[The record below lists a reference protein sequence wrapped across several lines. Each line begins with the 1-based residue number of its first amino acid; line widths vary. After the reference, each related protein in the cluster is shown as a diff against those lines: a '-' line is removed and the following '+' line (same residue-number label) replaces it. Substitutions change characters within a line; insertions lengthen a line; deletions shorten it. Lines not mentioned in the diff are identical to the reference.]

1 MHSLGIVVL
10 RFRNDEVM
18 RELNA
23 VIEKIVDVIEDL
35 SLHPS
40 PPVHKPYPYGLRFGQ
55 LRCANCSFNLWQ
67 GEGIAVKN
75 IVSFI

>member
-1 MHSLGIVVL
+1 MGKQFMHSLGIVVL

-35 SLHPS
+35 SPLPN
-40 PPVHKPYPYGLRFGQ
+40 PPLGKGRG
-55 LRCANCSFNLWQ
+55 
-67 GEGIAVKN
+67 
-75 IVSFI
+75 